1 MKIVVVGAGGAG
13 GLLGA
18 LFARSGAEVAF
29 VARGEQLRALQG
41 RGLRVTTPLGS
52 FHTGPLQAS
61 EDPAQLGQADL
72 ILVAVKTWQVRAIAP
87 RLKPLLREGTLVLPV
102 QNGVEASDELAEALG
117 EGPVLG
123 AALRVLSR
131 LEAPGAVLHEGGTP
145 GITLGAHRSSKV
157 GRDRLAALCEA
168 FRLAGVD
175 AQVADNIDAVLWEKL
190 LFVEPL
196 GSVGAVARAEV
207 GALRGIPETRA
218 LLAEAMAEIAAVA
231 LGRKTGIAPDAV
243 GEAMARV
250 DKLPAGAR
258 TSMSRDIAEGRPSEL
273 QEQTGA
279 VVRVGKLCGVPTP
292 VHEFL
297 LAALLPQEKRARASD
312 VGARSA

>member
-1 MKIVVVGAGGAG
+1 MRIVVIGAGGAG

-18 LFARSGAEVAF
+18 LLARSGAEVAF
-29 VARGEQLRALQG
+29 VARGEQLRALQD
-41 RGLRVTTPLGS
+41 RGLRVTSPLGS

-61 EDPAQLGQADL
+61 EDPAQLGKADL
-72 ILVAVKTWQVRAIAP
+72 VLVAVKTWQVCAVAP
-87 RLKPLLREGTLVLPV
+87 RLKPLLREGTLVVPV

-123 AALRVLSR
+123 AALHVLSR
-131 LEAPGAVLHEGGTP
+131 IEAPGAVLHEGGTP
-145 GITLGAHRSSKV
+145 RLTLGARRSSQV
-157 GRDRLAALCEA
+157 GRDRLIALCEA
-168 FRLAGVD
+168 FRRAGVD
-175 AQVADNIDAVLWEKL
+175 AQVADDIDAVLWEKL

-218 LLAEAMAEIAAVA
+218 LLVAAMAEIAAVA
-231 LGRKTGIAPDAV
+231 RGRKAGIAPDAV
-243 GEAMARV
+243 EDALARI
-250 DKLPAGAR
+250 DKLPAAAR

-279 VVRVGKLCGVPTP
+279 VVRVGKLCRVPTP

-297 LAALLPQEKRARASD
+297 LAALLPQEKRARAGD
-312 VGARSA
+312 AGARSR